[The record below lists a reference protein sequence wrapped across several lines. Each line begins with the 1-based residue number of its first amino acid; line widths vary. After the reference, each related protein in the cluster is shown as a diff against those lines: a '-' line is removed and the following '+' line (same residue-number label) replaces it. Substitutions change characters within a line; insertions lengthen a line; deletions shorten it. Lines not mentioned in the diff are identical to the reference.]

1 MRPQNNLLKIMEY
14 NKKDLDKLYD
24 ILKVHSFYKDNEL
37 DAYIHALADIK
48 ESVENIYN
56 KYMKRIIK
64 SPDDKDKVQDCL
76 WDIREEFR
84 HIDYHLKDA
93 SLLE

>member
-1 MRPQNNLLKIMEY
+1 MEY

-24 ILKVHSFYKDNEL
+24 ILKVHSFYEDNEL